1 MANVKFLTGA
11 KSEIDNKISSGIIDG
26 GDIILTS
33 DTDEMV
39 FINPKAEKKVIKS
52 KTQKAYTLNGT
63 TLGALE
69 DGAVIEEG
77 TSIDELLAMITQ
89 KSIPATYVAPKITL
103 SRVSGST
110 AGAQEVGTNIS
121 VDLSSVFTQNEAGA
135 IIAHNILRGDEV
147 IYEGGATE
155 TISHTVDSFALGE
168 ETVTFKSQASYEA
181 GAIKNDNL
189 GNPSPDNAIAAG
201 TITSSSG
208 VSFTGQRCY
217 FYGTGIGDL
226 PELNSANIRA
236 LNNKKLNAKTGTEF
250 EIPVA
255 IGQQY
260 IIFAYPSTLREVNQV
275 MYVET
280 NDTGMAPNFDQAL
293 VQVEGANGFTSTEY
307 RVYTYRMGIP
317 AAATMTFKVTI

>member
-52 KTQKAYTLNGT
+52 KTQKDYTLNGT

-69 DGAVIEEG
+69 EGAVIKEG

-89 KSIPATYVAPKITL
+89 KSVPATYTAPKIAL
-103 SRVSGST
+103 SKVSGSAT
-110 AGAQEVGTNIS
+110 GAQEVGTNIS
-121 VDLSSVFTQNEAGA
+121 FALKSVFTQNEAGA
-135 IIAHNILRGDEV
+135 IKSHEILRNDEV
-147 IYEGGATE
+147 IHTGEVAD
-155 TISHTVDSFALGE
+155 TIEYTVDSFALGE
-168 ETVTFKSQASYEA
+168 ETVTFKSLASYEA
-181 GAIKNDNL
+181 GEVKNDNL
-189 GNPSPDNAIAAG
+189 GNPSPENAIKAG
-201 TITSSSG
+201 SIKSTG
-208 VSFTGQRCY
+208 VSFTGQRAY
-217 FYGTGIGDL
+217 FYGTGVGDL

-260 IIFAYPSTLREVNQV
+260 IIFAYPSSVREVSQV

>member
-52 KTQKAYTLNGT
+52 KTQKDYTLNGT

-69 DGAVIEEG
+69 DGAVIKEG

-89 KSIPATYVAPKITL
+89 KSVPATYTAPKIAL
-103 SRVSGST
+103 SKVSGSAT
-110 AGAQEVGTNIS
+110 GAQEVGTNIS
-121 VDLSSVFTQNEAGA
+121 FALKSVFTQNEAGA
-135 IIAHNILRGDEV
+135 IKSHEILRNDEV
-147 IYEGGATE
+147 IHTGEVTD
-155 TISHTVDSFALGE
+155 TIEYTVDSFALGE
-168 ETVTFKSQASYEA
+168 ETVTFKSLASYEA
-181 GAIKNDNL
+181 GEVKNDNL
-189 GNPSPDNAIAAG
+189 GNPSPENAIKAG
-201 TITSSSG
+201 SIKSTG
-208 VSFTGQRCY
+208 VSFTGQRAY
-217 FYGTGIGDL
+217 FYGTGVGEL

-236 LNNKKLNAKTGTEF
+236 LNNKKLNAKANTEF

-260 IIFAYPSTLREVNQV
+260 VIFAYPSSVREVSQV

-280 NDTGMAPNFDQAL
+280 NDTGMKPNFDQAL